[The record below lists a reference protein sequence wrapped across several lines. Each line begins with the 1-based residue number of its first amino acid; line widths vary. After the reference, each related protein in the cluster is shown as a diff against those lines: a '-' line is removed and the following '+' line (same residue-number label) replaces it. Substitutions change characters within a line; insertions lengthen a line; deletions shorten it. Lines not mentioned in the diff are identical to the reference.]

1 VKNSK
6 LKRYFFAVVGILLVG
21 LAGIGVVL
29 PGIPTVGPLML
40 ASFFLLKSSPAL
52 ERRLIRNRFFAR
64 YIGYLDGTTE
74 MPIQTRVSSILMMW
88 LSITA
93 SGLIIYFFGA
103 GQIWLLVTL
112 AIAGLTGTVF
122 IWRFRRSPRDV
133 TA

>member
-1 VKNSK
+1 MENSK
-6 LKRYFFAVVGILLVG
+6 LKRCFFAVVGVLLVG

-40 ASFFLLKSSPAL
+40 ASFFLLKSFPAL
-52 ERRLIRNRFFAR
+52 ESRLIRNRFFAR
-64 YIGYLDGTTE
+64 YIGYLDGTSE
-74 MPIQTRVSSILMMW
+74 MPIQARVSSILMMW
-88 LSITA
+88 LSIAA
-93 SGLIIYFFGA
+93 SALLIYFFGG

-122 IWRFRRSPRDV
+122 IWRFRRSPQNV